1 MIQLSP
7 LSIQQDH
14 GGVQSTSIAGRAQVE
29 YQMLADSGAESEDI
43 NVFGGTETSVQS
55 YRCAETLGL
64 IEISV
69 GFDLVVMRLVTD
81 SKQEQIG
88 CSAWTQ
94 DAEVVRSD
102 RCVGIYLQLKGELCV
117 APIED
122 SAMDSGFEKYDPR
135 GAVEM
140 LA

>member
-14 GGVQSTSIAGRAQVE
+14 GGVQSASITGCAQVE
-29 YQMLADSGAESEDI
+29 YQMLADLRTESEYID
-43 NVFGGTETSVQS
+43 VFGAMETAVQS
-55 YRCAETLGL
+55 YGCAETLGL

-69 GFDLVVMRLVTD
+69 GFDLGVMRLVAD

-88 CSAWTQ
+88 RSAGTQ
-94 DAEVVRSD
+94 DAEVVRPD
-102 RCVGIYLQLKGELCV
+102 RSVGIYLQLEAELSV

-122 SAMDSGFEKYDPR
+122 SAMDSGFEKFDPR